1 VRRFKGAPPH
11 TDEDTTDADRMGR
24 RVDEHE
30 RLAQDARERGPATGA
45 LVGHT
50 LDGRVVF
57 ANDVF
62 CEHHHVR
69 HDELPEREP
78 WFWAGLRDPESR
90 QRIRETILEH
100 GHHTFDTPGLEG
112 AEGGPWRVQSWL
124 ATLDG
129 QPIVVS
135 ALTDVSEQYETARA
149 LDFTGMLLDE
159 VSDAVVCHTLD
170 GRIVYANQ
178 AASAERGYTREEFL
192 RLRVSDLISP
202 EAAVR
207 YGALTDRLV
216 RDGSASFESEDVTAD
231 GRRMTVEVN
240 ARMVDVGGEPIV
252 IAVARDIS
260 ERKRAQEAVE
270 RVAFHDPLTGLPN
283 RRLLMQRLE
292 EALEHAREI
301 DERVAVYFID
311 LDHLKHIND
320 RFGHAVGDR
329 VLEIAALRLAAI
341 VRVDDTVAR
350 LGGDEFVVVVTGLAD
365 DVAVERVAG
374 KLLSVFG
381 EAFDIDGRA
390 VTSTASIGV
399 AVNRPGE
406 IGALELLGNA
416 DIAMYTVKD
425 SSRNSY
431 AAYEPG
437 MRIRAGLAGLAYVDT
452 HDIEAGD
459 A

>member
-1 VRRFKGAPPH
+1 
-11 TDEDTTDADRMGR
+11 
-24 RVDEHE
+24 
-30 RLAQDARERGPATGA
+30 
-45 LVGHT
+45 
-50 LDGRVVF
+50 
-57 ANDVF
+57 
-62 CEHHHVR
+62 
-69 HDELPEREP
+69 
-78 WFWAGLRDPESR
+78 
-90 QRIRETILEH
+90 
-100 GHHTFDTPGLEG
+100 
-112 AEGGPWRVQSWL
+112 
-124 ATLDG
+124 
-129 QPIVVS
+129 VVS